1 MPWFLDPNLLS
12 KLRFQR
18 AHDGSQSVCAVPS
31 LGQRRAGPEE
41 IVRQLFLLELADHLH
56 YPPERLVLEY
66 SIQMGSSR
74 RRADIAVLTE
84 FGTPHAIVEIK
95 VYSSPQA
102 VDQLKSYM
110 SATGAIYGAVVATD
124 ARTFFVRTPDSQ
136 FHEVAGLPTLPR
148 IATEE
153 VGEKHEEAEPQVE
166 TASMNEVEQ
175 EAGSTSAVVSFQST
189 MKILGITSL
198 RRRTQTSSTLQ
209 LADVSVRIKNSDLA
223 TYRAIRKRVLGVG
236 HVWPLELSKEK
247 WAAVVEVLFAKAA
260 PPEDD
265 RASDVRVVQLF
276 LESAFEHLPTL
287 FPDSRDGWVSA
298 SKLYVAFR
306 ESEHAL
312 PISQRRFSALL
323 KGRFQRKRRSS
334 GVFYCLQTDERLSHV
349 GPLE

>member
-18 AHDGSQSVCAVPS
+18 AYDGSQSVCAVPS

-41 IVRQLFLLELADHLH
+41 IVRQLFLLELVDHLH

-153 VGEKHEEAEPQVE
+153 AGEKHEDPHTHEEAEPQVE
-166 TASMNEVEQ
+166 TASMNEGEQ
-175 EAGSTSAVVSFQST
+175 EAGSTSAVVSAQST
-189 MKILGITSL
+189 MKILDITSL

-223 TYRAIRKRVLGVG
+223 TYRATRKRVLGVG
-236 HVWPLELSKEK
+236 HVWPLELSKEQ
-247 WAAVVEVLFAKAA
+247 WAAVVEVLFAEAA

-265 RASDVRVVQLF
+265 RPSDARAVQLF
-276 LESAFEHLPTL
+276 LESVFEHLPTL
-287 FPDSRDGWVSA
+287 FPDSRNGWISV
-298 SKLYVAFR
+298 SKLYTAFCD
-306 ESEHAL
+306 SEQAL
-312 PISQRRFSALL
+312 PISLRRFSALL
-323 KGRFQRKRRSS
+323 KGRFQKKRRSS
-334 GVFYCLQTDERLSHV
+334 GVFYCLQSDERLS
-349 GPLE
+349 